1 MKFLGQVNRKAYII
15 LRRRINVMFMC
26 HVYVTE
32 SVLNTSAETSLP
44 SGGSTKFQPNYLFP
58 ET

>member
-1 MKFLGQVNRKAYII
+1 MKFLGQVSRKAYIK
-15 LRRRINVMFMC
+15 LKRRINVMFMC

-32 SVLNTSAETSLP
+32 SGQNTSAETCKP